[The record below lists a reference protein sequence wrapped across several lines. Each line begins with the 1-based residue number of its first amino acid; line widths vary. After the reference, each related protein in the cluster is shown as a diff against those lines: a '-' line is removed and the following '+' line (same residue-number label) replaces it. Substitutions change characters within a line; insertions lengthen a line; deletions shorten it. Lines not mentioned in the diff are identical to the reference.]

1 MIKKINNNDREFAT
15 SNCLAVYEFFQDGA
29 PIFCHE
35 NLYRTTSGSYF
46 LKVET
51 GPDSFYYPTNLG
63 LWDHVEAVF
72 SLSEAEAKAWAERK
86 LPVMDYCEIFGTPEE
101 G

>member
-15 SNCLAVYEFFQDGA
+15 SNCLAVYEFFQDGS

-35 NLYRTTSGSYF
+35 NLYRTTSGSY
-46 LKVET
+46 
-51 GPDSFYYPTNLG
+51 YHPTNLG

>member
-35 NLYRTTSGSYF
+35 KLYR
-46 LKVET
+46 KVET
-51 GPDSFYYPTNLG
+51 GPDSFYYPTNFG

-72 SLSEAEAKAWAERK
+72 SLSETEAKAWAERK

>member
-1 MIKKINNNDREFAT
+1 MKTYTVLHLDPTFLRLKPD
-15 SNCLAVYEFFQDGA
+15 
-29 PIFCHE
+29 PIV
-35 NLYRTTSGSYF
+35 S
-46 LKVET
+46 
-51 GPDSFYYPTNLG
+51 NLG

>member
-15 SNCLAVYEFFQDGA
+15 SNCLAVYEFFQDG
-29 PIFCHE
+29 
-35 NLYRTTSGSYF
+35 TTSGSYF

-51 GPDSFYYPTNLG
+51 GPDSFYHPTNLG